1 MRRESHSERLR
12 QRASELKEA
21 DLTRYAMD
29 FARLGSQQ
37 ESDTGTAEVGDVN
50 KITSFVLTKNSRQ
63 AREYKLCGPAV
74 SV

>member
-37 ESDTGTAEVGDVN
+37 ESDTGTAEGS
-50 KITSFVLTKNSRQ
+50 ILSR
-63 AREYKLCGPAV
+63 RCE
-74 SV
+74 